1 MSLTLKKTA
10 CDTAFPQLTH
20 CVHSAA
26 IRYLEGTMLYIIA
39 VFSMTVQGQGEVAVL
54 DFVLQSC
61 NGNVD
66 QHEAFNSEA
75 SDGEKQ

>member
-1 MSLTLKKTA
+1 
-10 CDTAFPQLTH
+10 
-20 CVHSAA
+20 
-26 IRYLEGTMLYIIA
+26 MLYIIA